1 MYRFQKQTKKSSA
14 VQRTIQQCTAT
25 NILLIFFIQHILK
38 YISTR
43 STTYNYELFYR
54 TVALHYLH
62 HTLHPPT
69 TYRIPPT
76 TCRIP
81 PFLSLRWRIFNHFK
95 RLISFVVSIPI
106 TRWTYNSKCTSK
118 FNDEIVQC
126 SLYPPYLI
134 WSST

>member
-38 YISTR
+38 YIS
-43 STTYNYELFYR
+43 STTYNYSIALKHYTTFTTRYTPLLP
-54 TVALHYLH
+54 TVF
-62 HTLHPPT
+62 
-69 TYRIPPT
+69 PPT

-81 PFLSLRWRIFNHFK
+81 PFLSLRWRILNHFK
-95 RLISFVVSIPI
+95 RLISFVISIPI